1 MAYVVHASVER
12 YAVFPIRLLVL
23 SEFVLKW
30 FSFILLKTESFC
42 EFSFF
47 FLVLA
52 SFGSCLY
59 IGMIEMLVRILE
71 FSFASSL

>member
-1 MAYVVHASVER
+1 MAYFVHASVER
-12 YAVFPIRLLVL
+12 YAFFPIRLLVL

-42 EFSFF
+42 EFFF
-47 FLVLA
+47 FVLVLA

-71 FSFASSL
+71 FSFAI

>member
-12 YAVFPIRLLVL
+12 YAFFPIRLLVL

-30 FSFILLKTESFC
+30 FSVIRLKTESFC
-42 EFSFF
+42 EFFFF

>member
-47 FLVLA
+47 LVLA

>member
-1 MAYVVHASVER
+1 MR
-12 YAVFPIRLLVL
+12 FFL
-23 SEFVLKW
+23 
-30 FSFILLKTESFC
+30 
-42 EFSFF
+42 F

-59 IGMIEMLVRILE
+59 IGMIEMLIRILE